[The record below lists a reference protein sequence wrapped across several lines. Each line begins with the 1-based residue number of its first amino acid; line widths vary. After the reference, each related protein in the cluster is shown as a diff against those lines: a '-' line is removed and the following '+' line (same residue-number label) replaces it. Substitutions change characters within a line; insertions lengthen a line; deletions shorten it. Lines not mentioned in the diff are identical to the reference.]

1 MRERT
6 EYEPF
11 QSGYQQAGTRYME
24 MPLSGDCRLGT
35 YINGFF
41 EVYRPKTD
49 QILHIIPDGCKDLI
63 LAFDGN
69 RVFSHISPSI
79 PEPYQFRFQK
89 MEWIFGVRFLPG
101 ATYPFFR
108 DILRYDSAQAIDA
121 DLVLS
126 NISEME
132 GPLCESGSF
141 ARRYEIVTAYLE
153 RKLCG
158 SYDGTETLLRYC
170 VGQILG
176 GGGMGSVRALSQD
189 TGYSDRYLRQLF
201 SQHVGHSPKELSGI
215 VRVPKALRY
224 LERFPHAPLAQV
236 ALRFGFSDQSHMN
249 RDFNRY
255 LHLTSGIVKEDRD
268 WLIRLQAGG
277 TRSF

>member
-1 MRERT
+1 
-6 EYEPF
+6 
-11 QSGYQQAGTRYME
+11 ME
-24 MPLSGDCRLGT
+24 CAFCRGQ
-35 YINGFF
+35 
-41 EVYRPKTD
+41 R
-49 QILHIIPDGCKDLI
+49 IL
-63 LAFDGN
+63 
-69 RVFSHISPSI
+69 
-79 PEPYQFRFQK
+79 
-89 MEWIFGVRFLPG
+89 
-101 ATYPFFR
+101 FFR
-108 DILRYDSAQAIDA
+108 DILRYDSVQAIDA

-132 GPLCESGSF
+132 GLLCESGSF

-170 VGQILG
+170 VRQILSG
-176 GGGMGSVRALSQD
+176 DGMVSIRALSQD

-201 SQHVGHSPKELSGI
+201 SQYVGHSPKALSGI
-215 VRVPKALRY
+215 VRVQKALRY
-224 LERFPHAPLAQV
+224 LECFPNAPLAQV

-268 WLIRLQAGG
+268 WLIRLPSGSI
-277 TRSF
+277 RSF